1 MTRLSPL
8 QTIREGQCDT
18 RPARNTI
25 ARVSYK
31 LFLVDSSTGESRLI
45 ESVDDESFF
54 VGEHEILP
62 AIDIC
67 VQLMD
72 RGEHALIDA
81 DVRHCYGDIGC
92 PEKKI
97 PASSSTGPYRM
108 KIDVELHDW
117 KVSSDVETLAAAE
130 RLSWGFDRCF
140 LSFLS
145 VDERVFVETR
155 SDRWATST
163 TVDKIIPVLFNAI
176 AMPFVSWTSVK
187 VL

>member
-1 MTRLSPL
+1 M
-8 QTIREGQCDT
+8 
-18 RPARNTI
+18 
-25 ARVSYK
+25 SYK
-31 LFLVDSSTGESRLI
+31 LFVVDSSTGESRLI
-45 ESVDDESFF
+45 ESVDDERFF

-72 RGEHALIDA
+72 RGERALIDA
-81 DVRHCYGDIGC
+81 DTRHCYGEMGY

-97 PASSSTGPYRM
+97 SARSSTGPYRM

-117 KVSSDVETLAAAE
+117 QVASDVETLSAAE
-130 RLSWGFDRCF
+130 RLSWGFDYCC

-145 VDERVFVETR
+145 VDERVFAETR

-163 TVDKIIPVLFNAI
+163 IADKIIPVLFNAI
-176 AMPFVSWTSVK
+176 VMLCVS
-187 VL
+187 